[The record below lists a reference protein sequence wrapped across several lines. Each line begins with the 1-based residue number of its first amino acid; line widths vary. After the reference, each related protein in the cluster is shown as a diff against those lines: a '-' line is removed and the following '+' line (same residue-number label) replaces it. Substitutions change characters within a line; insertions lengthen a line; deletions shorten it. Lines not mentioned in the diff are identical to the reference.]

1 MSGIVGILNI
11 DGAPVDRPL
20 LQLLTDF
27 QAFRGPDAQQIW
39 INENGGGHV
48 GFGYTLL
55 NTTEE
60 DEQGYQPYSLD
71 GKSWIVADARVD
83 GRRELIATLTEHS
96 RCDLKRATDVEL
108 ILRAYDV
115 WQEDC
120 VEHLLGDFA
129 FGIWDEARQHLF
141 CARDHMGTKLLYY
154 ADLGS
159 CVIFSNTLNCVRQ
172 HPVVSD
178 TLNDSAIADF
188 LLFEGNQ
195 NPGTTSFADIQRL
208 PPAHRAIW
216 SRSGL
221 QMNRYWTMPIDEPI
235 FYKRPDDYCDRFK
248 ELLREAV
255 SDRLRNKT
263 VAVFMSGG
271 LDSTTLAA
279 TAKNLLQ
286 EQFPSFDLQAFTR
299 TDPQIP
305 EEQYYAELIADS
317 FQISI
322 HREDWAERW
331 ANPNWEVTRFDT
343 PEPSSTPWQALAY
356 QGYCQQISAY
366 ARVFLYGEG
375 PDNALHFE
383 WWPYVSYMARNR
395 HYVRLFRDT
404 CSTMVSQRRPPYWGR
419 LSRKLKN
426 AGTQHQPE
434 YASFP
439 DWLAPSLKSRLQLSA
454 RWEQIL
460 NPAQSIHPVRPKG
473 YASLNTPLWQT
484 VFERNDSGVT
494 TAAFEVRC
502 PFIDVRL
509 LRFLLAVPPL
519 PWCRSKYLIRRAM
532 RGALPKPVLQR
543 TKSGV
548 ACVDIMDR
556 VGRFGLAPFAPTSAL
571 STYVDATAIPTT
583 VSDNMWDFGGHL
595 RVRSL
600 NHWLQY
606 SHRKGHNNG
615 RRTE

>member
-1 MSGIVGILNI
+1 M
-11 DGAPVDRPL
+11 
-20 LQLLTDF
+20 
-27 QAFRGPDAQQIW
+27 
-39 INENGGGHV
+39 
-48 GFGYTLL
+48 
-55 NTTEE
+55 
-60 DEQGYQPYSLD
+60 
-71 GKSWIVADARVD
+71 
-83 GRRELIATLTEHS
+83 
-96 RCDLKRATDVEL
+96 
-108 ILRAYDV
+108 
-115 WQEDC
+115 
-120 VEHLLGDFA
+120 
-129 FGIWDEARQHLF
+129 
-141 CARDHMGTKLLYY
+141 
-154 ADLGS
+154 
-159 CVIFSNTLNCVRQ
+159 
-172 HPVVSD
+172 
-178 TLNDSAIADF
+178 
-188 LLFEGNQ
+188 
-195 NPGTTSFADIQRL
+195 
-208 PPAHRAIW
+208 
-216 SRSGL
+216 
-221 QMNRYWTMPIDEPI
+221 
-235 FYKRPDDYCDRFK
+235 
-248 ELLREAV
+248 
-255 SDRLRNKT
+255 
-263 VAVFMSGG
+263 AVFMSGG

-286 EQFPSFDLQAFTR
+286 EQFPSFDLQAFVR

-395 HYVRLFRDT
+395 HYARLLRDV
-404 CSTMVSQRRPPYWGR
+404 CATMVSQRRPPYWGR
-419 LSRKLKN
+419 ISRKLKHL
-426 AGTQHQPE
+426 GSQDQPE

-439 DWLAPSLKSRLQLSA
+439 GWLAPSVKSRLQLSA

-583 VSDNMWDFGGHL
+583 VSENMWDFGGHL

-606 SHRKGHNNG
+606 SHKREHNNE
-615 RRTE
+615 RRIE